1 MHSTVW
7 YRADGYRLVSD
18 GFHLPAGPTSTRRPA
33 SATTPAE
40 EGRRVGRCCEGAGT
54 RLFPPPLLRVRGA
67 GGDTD
72 RVAVLRAFL
81 RVGVAF
87 VGCLRAAAWR
97 RGVASPLLLAVL
109 PRRLQRWQRR
119 CPLHCIAPASALT
132 AASSTLVEPPWRVK
146 CGSPWLGTRVRARPT
161 SPLSVPEGRDP
172 LREIYDTSESRSDA
186 AVKNISVGPTAISG
200 PARPFACSYHYCLQ
214 LTLLMEPSRRR
225 AD

>member
-18 GFHLPAGPTSTRRPA
+18 GFHLPAGPTSTRRPS
-33 SATTPAE
+33 SATKPAE
-40 EGRRVGRCCEGAGT
+40 EGRRIGRCCEGAGA
-54 RLFPPPLLRVRGA
+54 RLFPPPLLRVRGG

-72 RVAVLRAFL
+72 PVAVLRAFL

-97 RGVASPLLLAVL
+97 RGVASTLLLAVL

-132 AASSTLVEPPWRVK
+132 AASSTLVEPPTV
-146 CGSPWLGTRVRARPT
+146 
-161 SPLSVPEGRDP
+161 
-172 LREIYDTSESRSDA
+172 
-186 AVKNISVGPTAISG
+186 ISG
-200 PARPFACSYHYCLQ
+200 PARPFACSHHYCLQ